1 MQFSVPQFTEVEDK
15 IIGPLTLR
23 QFLILLVGAVIIFI
37 LFSVLGNLVVFLI
50 ISLPI
55 AGFFLFAAF
64 GTYNG
69 KTLGDL
75 MVTGA
80 SFFSDPTSY
89 VFHKGSGSFAK
100 VEKKTPKK
108 EKEPSQDLSEEEKIS
123 RLHKLT
129 YILNQDV
136 KQEEQLLKDKY
147 VHLK

>member
-23 QFLILLVGAVIIFI
+23 QFLILLVGGVIIFV
-37 LFSVLGNLVVFLI
+37 LFRVLGNLVVFLI
-50 ISLPI
+50 FTLPI
-55 AGFFLFAAF
+55 AGFFIFAAF

-75 MVTGA
+75 IVTGA
-80 SFFSDPTSY
+80 SFFSDPSSY

-100 VEKKTPKK
+100 VEKEPPKR
-108 EKEPSQDLSEEEKIS
+108 ERAGSQDLSSEEKIN

-129 YILNQDV
+129 YILDQDE
-136 KQEEQLLKDKY
+136 KAEEQLLREKY
-147 VHLK
+147 IHLK